1 MKNHKYKDNV
11 CVRCGTKRLRTK
23 RNGKDVTL
31 FNGELVK
38 NACVV

>member
-1 MKNHKYKDNV
+1 MIPIRVQRK
-11 CVRCGTKRLRTK
+11 RTKRLRTK

-38 NACVV
+38 NWCVV